1 MPPGIRCSGKWLVLG
16 LEAWSQV
23 KVKVKINFNGGAAL
37 VAGWV
42 GGGGLAGHA
51 ASTSV

>member
-1 MPPGIRCSGKWLVLG
+1 LQWKVVVLG

-23 KVKVKINFNGGAAL
+23 KVKVKVKVNFKSSAAL
-37 VAGWV
+37 FAGWV

>member
-1 MPPGIRCSGKWLVLG
+1 LQSKVVVLG

-23 KVKVKINFNGGAAL
+23 KVKVKVKVKVNFKSSAAL
-37 VAGWV
+37 FAGWA